1 MEGQRHCHLPLCAG
15 LSLFVFFRYYLVHIV
30 CEMDEGEG
38 GEEIWPGSLTYS
50 SFLLLW
56 SVGSINILGK
66 VWHDERIWKVYLGWR
81 WVEHGGSWFKVSDR
95 RRGCCRELFPAKSC
109 LHKLF
114 ISLEICLQFNW
125 LEMFKNCHCIIF
137 VCFFTFMEMYSP
149 FLLHV
154 GVLWNRPWVVMCALS
169 WIFPPVNAGRN
180 GWDAECWKPDVSIS
194 GFLNMLTTLRTD
206 GGGRLSPGYLM
217 LFCCFCLFVFSLR
230 TG

>member
-81 WVEHGGSWFKVSDR
+81 WVERGGSWFKVSDR
-95 RRGCCRELFPAKSC
+95 QRGCCRELFPAKSC

-137 VCFFTFMEMYSP
+137 VCFF
-149 FLLHV
+149 LHLWKCI
-154 GVLWNRPWVVMCALS
+154 VLSCCMWESCGIDL
-169 WIFPPVNAGRN
+169 
-180 GWDAECWKPDVSIS
+180 GW
-194 GFLNMLTTLRTD
+194 
-206 GGGRLSPGYLM
+206 
-217 LFCCFCLFVFSLR
+217 LFVPSVGSFLPWMLGGMTEMLNAENPMSAFQVFSICWQSWGLMEEA
-230 TG
+230 G